1 MYLSRWRMEFSVPD
15 PHYEQRVRES
25 FGRQP
30 MMATLGVVIT
40 RLEPGM
46 VDLEFDHREQ
56 FTQQHGFTHAGVIA
70 TVLDSACGYAAFSL
84 MPADAAVL
92 TVEYKVNLLRPAR
105 AHRYRASAV
114 VTKQGRTLTVCQ
126 ATASPVDD
134 DQAIAVMTG
143 TLMSLVDAGI
153 DH

>member
-1 MYLSRWRMEFSVPD
+1 MEFLVSDPD
-15 PHYEQRVRES
+15 YEQRVRES
-25 FGRQP
+25 FARQP

-56 FTQQHGFTHAGVIA
+56 FTQQHGFIHAGVIA

-105 AHRYRASAV
+105 ADRYRASAV
-114 VTKQGRTLTVCQ
+114 VTKPGRTLTVCQ
-126 ATASPVDD
+126 ATATPVDD